1 MALNC
6 ALSAVIFLV
15 ILVSHATCTAGSMIP
30 LGEESSASTVWRRMM
45 VNVALTALL
54 VWEGPFLIDVL
65 FLSFGLLSVL
75 IMAEIEAGNPELDSL
90 GAAANVEWV
99 NSLVNALLWLVPVS
113 LQVARWYVRTWV
125 ERTLVLLDVEKHTAR

>member
-1 MALNC
+1 
-6 ALSAVIFLV
+6 
-15 ILVSHATCTAGSMIP
+15 
-30 LGEESSASTVWRRMM
+30 M